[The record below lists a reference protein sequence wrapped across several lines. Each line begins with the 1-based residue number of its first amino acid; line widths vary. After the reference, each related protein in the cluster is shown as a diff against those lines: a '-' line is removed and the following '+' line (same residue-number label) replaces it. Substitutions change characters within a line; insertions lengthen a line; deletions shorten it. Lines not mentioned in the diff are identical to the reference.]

1 MSRPVFQAALARL
14 VVDPDFRDQVRASG
28 EAALPGDL
36 SEIERRRLAA
46 VAADRGLDITRT
58 LHKGF
63 RLGKVLNQLPLTC
76 ALLGSD
82 RLGQEIAEFW
92 RRRLPLSFYFL
103 EEAVAFCDHLLA
115 RARDGE
121 LEVAYLEEVV
131 GYERAE
137 RKLKQSRAEG
147 APLPPLR
154 VPFRHAP
161 LDLLRP
167 LSEGRAPADV
177 PAAACVLVAAL
188 TEGGGVEW
196 TVEPGSW

>member
-1 MSRPVFQAALARL
+1 MSRAVFQGALARL
-14 VVDPDFRDQVRASG
+14 VVDPDFRDGVRARG
-28 EAALPGDL
+28 ATVLPADL
-36 SEIERRRLAA
+36 SELERRRLVA

-63 RLGKVLNQLPLTC
+63 RLGKILNQLPLTC

-82 RLGQEIAEFW
+82 RLAVEIAEFW

-115 RARDGE
+115 RARAGE
-121 LEVAYLEEVV
+121 LAVAYLEEVV

-147 APLPPLR
+147 SPLPPLR

-167 LSEGRAPADV
+167 LSEGRVPAEV

-188 TEGGGVEW
+188 TAAGGVEW
-196 TVEPGSW
+196 SVEPGS